1 MAFDFKDILEK
12 VGGEDGFDVKELAEK
27 AVDTIKGDDNLLA
40 SFKENPIKVVE
51 KVLMI
56 DLPDDILEKIVEIVK
71 TKINVDDAKEA
82 LGKIAGL
89 FGKDKD

>member
-1 MAFDFKDILEK
+1 MALDLKNILDK
-12 VGGEDGFDVKELAEK
+12 VGGDDGFDIKELAEK
-27 AVDTIKGDDNLLA
+27 AVETIKGDDNLLS

-51 KVLMI
+51 KVLKI

-71 TKINVDDAKEA
+71 TKINIDDAKEA

-89 FGKDKD
+89 FGKD

>member
-1 MAFDFKDILEK
+1 MALDLKNILDK
-12 VGGEDGFDVKELAEK
+12 VGGDDGFDIKELAEK
-27 AVDTIKGDDNLLA
+27 AVETIKGDDNLLE
-40 SFKENPIKVVE
+40 SFKTNPIKVVE
-51 KVLMI
+51 KVLKV

-89 FGKDKD
+89 FGKN

>member
-1 MAFDFKDILEK
+1 MALDFKNILDK
-12 VGGEDGFDVKELAEK
+12 VAGDDGFDVKELAEK
-27 AVDTIKGDDNLLA
+27 AINTIKGDNNLLA

-51 KVLMI
+51 KVLGV
-56 DLPDDILEKIVEIVK
+56 DLPDDILEKIVEVVK

-89 FGKDKD
+89 FSKD